1 MEGIA
6 RRLLSKYVPT
16 RLCAYALATHCPVLT
31 CGMLLQDAHGRR
43 VGRVEPYLSCYAF
56 AMRCPDGGWGSV
68 ARKSKERFKLL
79 PLTVLRA
86 CYAVSG
92 RGERTTGGVALPI
105 MLRISYAV
113 SGADIGSYIHY
124 AIRGTVI
131 LTYAEVLRNVRY
143 RHNYAAIRLLSGS
156 GGGMVDDVEDL
167 FEVPPRSQYSI
178 S

>member
-1 MEGIA
+1 
-6 RRLLSKYVPT
+6 
-16 RLCAYALATHCPVLT
+16 
-31 CGMLLQDAHGRR
+31 
-43 VGRVEPYLSCYAF
+43 
-56 AMRCPDGGWGSV
+56 
-68 ARKSKERFKLL
+68 
-79 PLTVLRA
+79 
-86 CYAVSG
+86 
-92 RGERTTGGVALPI
+92 